1 MSRSLRRGAL
11 AATAIVF
18 SIASLAACGAGND
31 AQSLQIRPD
40 NASTAVDDIKIQ
52 NAAIVTQ
59 PKPDAEGPAVVTAT
73 LFNNGTKAETL
84 ESVKLPGASG
94 EVKLK
99 PAKGAGPVSVPAG
112 GSLVLGGEGNASAV
126 IENGREAVEN
136 GGAQPVVF
144 EFSETGAVEL
154 RALVFPAT
162 HYFKDFGPSELP
174 KPPVTTATASP
185 SGTPTGTPET
195 AGGAAG
201 ATASSTPQNGASGEA
216 ADDDADDDAEGH
228 GAEH

>member
-40 NASTAVDDIKIQ
+40 NAEAAVDDIKIQ
-52 NAAIVTQ
+52 NAAVVTQ
-59 PKPDAEGPAVVTAT
+59 PEPGAEGPAVVTAT
-73 LFNNGTKAETL
+73 LFNNGARAETL
-84 ESVKLPGASG
+84 ESIKLPGASG

-99 PAKGAGPVSVPAG
+99 PAKGTGPVSVPAG

-126 IENGREAVEN
+126 IENGREAAED
-136 GGAQPVVF
+136 GGVQPVVF
-144 EFSETGAVEL
+144 ELSETGAVEL
-154 RALVFPAT
+154 QALVFPAT

-174 KPPVTTATASP
+174 KPPVTTASP
-185 SGTPTGTPET
+185 TGTPTGSPDET
-195 AGGAAG
+195 AAAPRAPRPRPRRRRTG
-201 ATASSTPQNGASGEA
+201 PPGEA
-216 ADDDADDDAEGH
+216 AEDDAEDSAEEH